1 MMPDDIS
8 RYIQEFARPR
18 TSPQWRKG
26 SFYCQ
31 HSTYGEFYWEM
42 FDGPWYDFYHEK
54 HEIRLAYFMY
64 GMHNMSI
71 AYMLRTLFYHV
82 GDEFTL
88 LLFERVKQ
96 NPYLWHDLRDE
107 MTEYSRNTSFVVNLE
122 RFYV

>member
-1 MMPDDIS
+1 MMPDELS
-8 RYIQEFARPR
+8 RYIQDFARPR

-31 HSTYGEFYWEM
+31 HATYGELYWEL
-42 FDGPWYDFYHEK
+42 FEGPWYDFDNTN
-54 HEIRLAYFMY
+54 EIMIDYFIH

-71 AYMLRTLFYHV
+71 AYMLRTLFYHKGQV
-82 GDEFTL
+82 FTL
-88 LLFERVKQ
+88 LLFDRVKQ
-96 NPYLWHDLRDE
+96 NHYLWDELCVE

>member
-1 MMPDDIS
+1 MMPDELS

-18 TSPQWRKG
+18 TNPQWRKG

-31 HSTYGEFYWEM
+31 HATYGEFYWEL
-42 FDGPWYDFYHEK
+42 FEGPWYDFDNTN
-54 HEIRLAYFMY
+54 EIMMDYFMH

-71 AYMLRTLFYHV
+71 AYMLRTLFYHKGEV
-82 GDEFTL
+82 FTL
-88 LLFERVKQ
+88 LLFDRVKH
-96 NPYLWHDLRDE
+96 NPYLWNELRDE

>member
-1 MMPDDIS
+1 MPDELS

-18 TSPQWRKG
+18 TKPQWRKG

-31 HSTYGEFYWEM
+31 HATYGEFYWEL
-42 FDGPWYDFYHEK
+42 FEGPWYDFDNTN
-54 HEIRLAYFMY
+54 EIMMDYFMH

-71 AYMLRTLFYHV
+71 AYMLRTLFYHKGEV
-82 GDEFTL
+82 FTL
-88 LLFERVKQ
+88 LLFDRVKH
-96 NPYLWHDLRDE
+96 NPYLWNELRDE